1 MVRTK
6 SVFDPPLE
14 SDGLRVLVSRY
25 WPRGV
30 SREKSKIHAYQRT
43 LAPSVRLLSDWKVRR
58 ITTWE
63 EYEKRYNDEMA
74 CRLPEIAQ
82 LAEKS
87 AAGTITLL
95 CFEPERDPHCHRHL
109 LKGMIDGYAL
119 KHFVKT
125 QTEKG

>member
-6 SVFDPPLE
+6 SIFDPPLE

-43 LAPSVRLLSDWKVRR
+43 LAPSVCLLRDWKAGR
-58 ITTWE
+58 ITWPV
-63 EYEKRYNDEMA
+63 YVKRYREEMV
-74 CRLPEIAQ
+74 CCSSEIAQ

-95 CFEPERDPHCHRHL
+95 CFERESDPHCHRHL
-109 LKGMIDGYAL
+109 LKQMIE
-119 KHFVKT
+119 V
-125 QTEKG
+125 QTGKE